1 MKKLK
6 YFREAAR
13 SRYLPSAKETEYF
26 HSLLAD
32 FFLGKLFFIFIRS
45 RSCEIKHNIIYNL
58 FKGIVSSNGLN
69 FC

>member
-1 MKKLK
+1 MVILTKLCVTRVNEKTK

-32 FFLGKLFFIFIRS
+32 FFLGKLFFIFIGRK
-45 RSCEIKHNIIYNL
+45 SCEIEHNIIYK
-58 FKGIVSSNGLN
+58 FV
-69 FC
+69 

>member
-1 MKKLK
+1 MKKVK

-32 FFLGKLFFIFIRS
+32 FFLGKLFFIFIR
-45 RSCEIKHNIIYNL
+45 RKSCEIGHNIIQKFFYIL
-58 FKGIVSSNGLN
+58 AHFY
-69 FC
+69 